1 LVLPV
6 RVGSA
11 PLDDPVFFA
20 RFAAYFDARIGC
32 PSIPVETY
40 LRLMFLKFGTGW
52 AMSRCAGRWPIPF
65 PGNGFA
71 RSTSAPTTVMKIT
84 TRYGDDAV
92 AGLNEALLR
101 PAKAAAANLLR
112 TEDPRRHHRGGH

>member
-1 LVLPV
+1 
-6 RVGSA
+6 
-11 PLDDPVFFA
+11 
-20 RFAAYFDARIGC
+20 
-32 PSIPVETY
+32 
-40 LRLMFLKFGTGW
+40 
-52 AMSRCAGRWPIPF
+52 
-65 PGNGFA
+65 
-71 RSTSAPTTVMKIT
+71 MKIT